1 MNRLIMWMDTE
12 RVYSYLNKLESAYI
26 LHRCSRYDIKGKEIL
41 KKIEN
46 VLSVPS
52 PAGETG
58 GGIFF

>member
-1 MNRLIMWMDTE
+1 MDTE
-12 RVYSYLNKLESAYI
+12 TVYSYLNKLESAYM

-46 VLSVPS
+46 VPSVPS

-58 GGIFF
+58 GGIFIF